1 MKACFWKSRQFW
13 HGILLVNSNIHWK
26 KLTLSCSQGSCVCV
40 CERATRWFAE
50 SFITPTISF
59 NFEAVSSFSL
69 SVLSSLLF
77 LGLLVGVGALGTG
90 ILVGVSL
97 RELELLS
104 CPRSSASSSD
114 ECSVDVLDVALRDDL

>member
-1 MKACFWKSRQFW
+1 MIS
-13 HGILLVNSNIHWK
+13 
-26 KLTLSCSQGSCVCV
+26 V
-40 CERATRWFAE
+40 CERATRRFAE

-59 NFEAVSSFSL
+59 NFDEVSSLSL

-77 LGLLVGVGALGTG
+77 LGLLAGVGRLGTG

-104 CPRSSASSSD
+104 WPRSSASSSD
-114 ECSVDVLDVALRDDL
+114 ECSVDILDVAPRAGL